1 MVFVGVTDSTVVE
14 IPVVSCSSVTSL
26 TIGASM
32 TMLLSVI
39 AEVTVD
45 NEVKMIDEE
54 EFRAIFSTVDLVE
67 IKYVS
72 LLVVEILLSWTLD
85 VSTTVDS
92 AVVTLSSGANENTGS
107 LVNPIVDVN
116 ADAAIEDELVSVTT
130 SDSDIFGVSATKVV
144 LNGAEVVDLFE
155 LLKISIVALS
165 AI

>member
-1 MVFVGVTDSTVVE
+1 VIE

>member
-1 MVFVGVTDSTVVE
+1 VVE
-14 IPVVSCSSVTSL
+14 ISVVSCSSVTSL
-26 TIGASM
+26 TIAASM

>member
-1 MVFVGVTDSTVVE
+1 VVE

-26 TIGASM
+26 TIGASV

-39 AEVTVD
+39 AEV
-45 NEVKMIDEE
+45 KMIDVE

>member
-1 MVFVGVTDSTVVE
+1 VVE

>member
-1 MVFVGVTDSTVVE
+1 
-14 IPVVSCSSVTSL
+14 
-26 TIGASM
+26 
-32 TMLLSVI
+32 
-39 AEVTVD
+39 
-45 NEVKMIDEE
+45 
-54 EFRAIFSTVDLVE
+54 VDLVE

>member
-1 MVFVGVTDSTVVE
+1 LVFVGVTDSTVVE

-92 AVVTLSSGANENTGS
+92 AVVNLSSGANENTGS

>member
-1 MVFVGVTDSTVVE
+1 VVE

-165 AI
+165 GI

>member
-1 MVFVGVTDSTVVE
+1 LVFVGVTDSTVVE

>member
-1 MVFVGVTDSTVVE
+1 VIE

-26 TIGASM
+26 TIGASV

-39 AEVTVD
+39 AEV
-45 NEVKMIDEE
+45 KMIDVE

-72 LLVVEILLSWTLD
+72 LLIVEILLSWTLD

-92 AVVTLSSGANENTGS
+92 AVVTLSSGANENIGS

-130 SDSDIFGVSATKVV
+130 SDSDIFGVSATRVV
-144 LNGAEVVDLFE
+144 LNGAEVVDLFV

>member
-1 MVFVGVTDSTVVE
+1 VIE

-26 TIGASM
+26 TIGASV

-39 AEVTVD
+39 AEV
-45 NEVKMIDEE
+45 KMIDVE

-92 AVVTLSSGANENTGS
+92 AVVTLSSGANENIGS

-130 SDSDIFGVSATKVV
+130 SDSDIFGVSATRVV
-144 LNGAEVVDLFE
+144 LNGAEVVDLFV

>member
-1 MVFVGVTDSTVVE
+1 VIE

-26 TIGASM
+26 TIGASV

-39 AEVTVD
+39 AEV
-45 NEVKMIDEE
+45 KMIDVE

-67 IKYVS
+67 IKYVEDDS
-72 LLVVEILLSWTLD
+72 LLLVGKLFLWTLD

-92 AVVTLSSGANENTGS
+92 AVVTLSSGANENIGS

-130 SDSDIFGVSATKVV
+130 SDSDIFGVSATRVV
-144 LNGAEVVDLFE
+144 LNGAEVVDLFV